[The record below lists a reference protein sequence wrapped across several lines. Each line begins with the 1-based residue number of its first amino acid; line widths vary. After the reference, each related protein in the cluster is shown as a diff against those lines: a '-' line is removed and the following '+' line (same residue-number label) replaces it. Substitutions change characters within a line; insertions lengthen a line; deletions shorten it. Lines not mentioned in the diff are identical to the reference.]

1 MRILGKDGESAKNR
15 GKFVQISRLG
25 DPLVNEV
32 VIPLKLKDFFNS
44 STPQD
49 DSGAAPFVQDPQL
62 AQLLT
67 AVYGVAVPPA
77 PRDDLVAIFAKG
89 IPPTASPSRL
99 GLLGGDVAGFP
110 NGRRPV
116 DDVVDIELRAVAGG
130 TPFTPDFNIF
140 PNNAL
145 GDGVSANPEGPL
157 LAIFPYLLPPNPGNT
172 PRTSNI
178 QSAP

>member
-1 MRILGKDGESAKNR
+1 MSPD
-15 GKFVQISRLG
+15 
-25 DPLVNEV
+25 
-32 VIPLKLKDFFNS
+32 
-44 STPQD
+44 ST
-49 DSGAAPFVQDPQL
+49 
-62 AQLLT
+62 
-67 AVYGVAVPPA
+67 
-77 PRDDLVAIFAKG
+77 
-89 IPPTASPSRL
+89 
-99 GLLGGDVAGFP
+99 

-116 DDVVDIELRAVAGG
+116 DDVVVIELRAVAGG